1 MNQITISNE
10 LDAINFFESY
20 LEHPELI
27 NPDSILVEGWD
38 KFRIHLTGDK
48 FHNSI
53 TPSVMKGIIDL
64 QQSLYEAFALAVYN
78 DKNVSRLTK
87 AQKKH
92 LEIQVVITE
101 GSTNLDIDINA
112 LFMGFVNETVGKMT
126 AGQAMLIFVF
136 FITAYFGQSSW
147 KSWMDKKQ
155 AIREKELDTETQKH
169 LVDSLS
175 ENNRRVVDVL
185 EKVAAS
191 NEKARAI
198 YAQSDETRN
207 RLVRSTRYADEINI
221 NNLTEITGER
231 AEELTRQPRL
241 GWEVV
246 RLDGRYRLLAVNSSS
261 TLERKVKIRNLETG
275 REITASL
282 EDNTLDNQHL
292 QRLGSAEWGL
302 HPATL
307 KVKAKM
313 KLDQVKDAVII
324 SVDNIEED
332 IKFDD
337 SEDRSND

>member
-1 MNQITISNE
+1 MNQILISDE
-10 LDAINFFESY
+10 LDAIKFFESY
-20 LEHPELI
+20 LENPELI
-27 NPDSILVEGWD
+27 NPNSVLVEGWD
-38 KFRIHLTGDK
+38 VFRIHLTGEK

-78 DKNVSRLTK
+78 DKNISKLTI

-112 LFMGFVNETVGKMT
+112 LFTAFVNETVGKMT
-126 AGQAMLIFVF
+126 STQAMVLFVF
-136 FITAYFGQSSW
+136 FIVTYFGHAAW

-155 AIREKELDTETQKH
+155 AIAEKQIDSETQKH

-175 ENNRRVVDVL
+175 DNNERIVNVL
-185 EKVAAS
+185 EKVAIS
-191 NEKARAI
+191 NEKAKVI
-198 YAQSDETRN
+198 YVQSDETRN
-207 RLVRSTRYADEINI
+207 KLIRSTRYADDVNI
-221 NNLTEITGER
+221 DNVAEITGQD

-246 RLDGRYRLLAVNSSS
+246 RLDGRYRLLSVNSSS

-282 EDNTLDNQHL
+282 EDNTLDRQHL

-313 KLDQVKDAVII
+313 KLDQVKDAVIM

-332 IKFDD
+332 IRFDD
-337 SEDRSND
+337 SEDRNDD

>member
-10 LDAINFFESY
+10 LEAISFFESY

-27 NPDSILVEGWD
+27 DPDSILVEGWD
-38 KFRIHLTGDK
+38 VFRIHLTGEK

-78 DKNVSRLTK
+78 DKNTSRLTI

-112 LFMGFVNETVGKMT
+112 LFMEFVNQTVGKMT
-126 AGQAMLIFVF
+126 SGQAMLLFVF
-136 FITAYFGQSSW
+136 FIVAYFGHSSW

-169 LVDSLS
+169 LVDSFS
-175 ENNRRVVDVL
+175 ETNRRVVDVL
-185 EKVAAS
+185 EKVAIS
-191 NEKARAI
+191 NERARAI
-198 YAQSDETRN
+198 YTQSDETRN

-246 RLDGRYRLLAVNSSS
+246 RLDGRYRLLSVNSSS
-261 TLERKVKIRNLETG
+261 TLERKVRIRNLDTG

-302 HPATL
+302 HPAFL

-324 SVDNIEED
+324 SVDSIEED
-332 IKFDD
+332 IKFND
-337 SEDRSND
+337 SEDRNND

>member
-1 MNQITISNE
+1 LNQITISNE

-221 NNLTEITGER
+221 DNLTEITGER